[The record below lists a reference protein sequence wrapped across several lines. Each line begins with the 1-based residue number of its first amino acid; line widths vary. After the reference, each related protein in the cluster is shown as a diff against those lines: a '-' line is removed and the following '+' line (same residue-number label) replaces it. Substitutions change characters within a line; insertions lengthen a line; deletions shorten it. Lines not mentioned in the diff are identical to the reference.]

1 MRLHGAKQKSFGL
14 GCHELTCIYKGRG
27 IQTAVLNHHGLD
39 RSQWPAHSYLRANS
53 FPAEQ
58 RWLSWVWNKC
68 FILPLQG
75 PARQRLRQCHS
86 FRTVFLQHCKQDQI
100 DLCCL
105 FALYNPR
112 VIRVGNN
119 IRRSLNPTSVQSTG
133 HTELRNF
140 LFGAFLQS
148 GLKNYQGFWTTSSNT
163 LLSSKWFFFSLYI
176 KSETLIS
183 ACASY
188 LSTSS
193 CESLCRAWL
202 HLLTDTGDA
211 VKFPKVFPSPGWSSP
226 APWASDHRASMSGI
240 DHCAG
245 SHSRFL
251 SFSPPGSAGLCQGM
265 CFPARQTPAQTS
277 TP

>member
-163 LLSSKWFFFSLYI
+163 LLSSKWLFLLF
-176 KSETLIS
+176 
-183 ACASY
+183 
-188 LSTSS
+188 TSS
-193 CESLCRAWL
+193 L
-202 HLLTDTGDA
+202 
-211 VKFPKVFPSPGWSSP
+211 K
-226 APWASDHRASMSGI
+226 
-240 DHCAG
+240 
-245 SHSRFL
+245 L
-251 SFSPPGSAGLCQGM
+251 SFQLVPLTSQPPAVNPCAELGSISSQILGMLSSSLKSSLPQAGQVLLPEPLITGQACQVLTIVQ
-265 CFPARQTPAQTS
+265 ALTPS
-277 TP
+277 F